1 MHIDKWECCYSQRDT
16 RFCIGV
22 WKKRLQTRFF
32 DSMMDGALATSTPF
46 ANNTNKMHMPAQ
58 MLCAQCKSSHVP
70 FFSKIGL
77 KGIPSKYLQ
86 NTKVNLFATLEGR
99 DSRHLNKAF
108 KTTF

>member
-46 ANNTNKMHMPAQ
+46 ANNTNKMQ
-58 MLCAQCKSSHVP
+58 P
-70 FFSKIGL
+70 FTTAPDFQLNDSK
-77 KGIPSKYLQ
+77 
-86 NTKVNLFATLEGR
+86 
-99 DSRHLNKAF
+99 
-108 KTTF
+108 

>member
-58 MLCAQCKSSHVP
+58 MLCTRCGRVVTDFLPYPK
-70 FFSKIGL
+70 FSK
-77 KGIPSKYLQ
+77 
-86 NTKVNLFATLEGR
+86 NLL
-99 DSRHLNKAF
+99 S
-108 KTTF
+108 

>member
-46 ANNTNKMHMPAQ
+46 ANNTNKMHMLAKVIYP
-58 MLCAQCKSSHVP
+58 KY
-70 FFSKIGL
+70 SK
-77 KGIPSKYLQ
+77 
-86 NTKVNLFATLEGR
+86 
-99 DSRHLNKAF
+99 H
-108 KTTF
+108 

>member
-58 MLCAQCKSSHVP
+58 MLCMAIRFVEFSSMGY
-70 FFSKIGL
+70 KIR
-77 KGIPSKYLQ
+77 KI
-86 NTKVNLFATLEGR
+86 FA
-99 DSRHLNKAF
+99 
-108 KTTF
+108 